1 MTDNMAMPSNLFW
14 GSIFVYNE
22 CSQSNSFRK
31 QELFGFTGVFDF
43 KYVNLTTRTPVS
55 CMKEINSVLLT
66 ELNAMIQSAILLSVA
81 MQGRADEG
89 KQMNCSI
96 LFVKNTFD
104 IFT

>member
-1 MTDNMAMPSNLFW
+1 
-14 GSIFVYNE
+14 
-22 CSQSNSFRK
+22 
-31 QELFGFTGVFDF
+31 
-43 KYVNLTTRTPVS
+43 
-55 CMKEINSVLLT
+55 MKEINSVLLT